1 MAMMTRINK
10 HGETNPLPLPETAHL
25 TPEQKA
31 EYTFLLTKDDDEQF
45 LIAESAAVQEIPLLA
60 HLEVGQQYMILGS

>member
-1 MAMMTRINK
+1 MAMLTRINK
-10 HGETNPLPLPETAHL
+10 HGETNPFPLPETAEL

-31 EYTFLLTKDDDEQF
+31 EYTFILTKDDGEQF
-45 LIAESAAVQEIPLLA
+45 LIAEDAAVREIPLVA